1 VDSNGNNP
9 VAVTSYASGG
19 DDYGGRIIR
28 ASDGDFVQIMS
39 YQAIAALI
47 PKYVRIVKLSALG
60 NIAFDKL
67 YVPSY
72 GSCGPTGVIEDTF
85 SPGFVFSGL
94 AQETAAIGGGNP
106 QGFLM
111 KVDEQGDSLWCRFFG
126 TPLYY
131 TSFWDVTQ
139 TSDGGFLMTGQNY
152 CCNFI
157 PQLGGF
163 GASLWLVKT
172 DSLGFITTG
181 INDLPGYHLY
191 SMGQV
196 YPNPANTVLQVPL
209 DIPHATAAPATNGLA
224 GNYLYVFDMQ
234 GRQLM
239 QQKVQPGNGTA
250 QLDVSTLAP
259 GTYSMVLVAE
269 GYSISHQKFVVLR

>member
-1 VDSNGNNP
+1 MVSFFWHT
-9 VAVTSYASGG
+9 AVLHQFLGCNTN
-19 DDYGGRIIR
+19 
-28 ASDGDFVQIMS
+28 
-39 YQAIAALI
+39 
-47 PKYVRIVKLSALG
+47 VR
-60 NIAFDKL
+60 
-67 YVPSY
+67 
-72 GSCGPTGVIEDTF
+72 
-85 SPGFVFSGL
+85 
-94 AQETAAIGGGNP
+94 
-106 QGFLM
+106 
-111 KVDEQGDSLWCRFFG
+111 WRFFNDR
-126 TPLYY
+126 PKLLLQFY
-131 TSFWDVTQ
+131 TAIRRFWCQPVV
-139 TSDGGFLMTGQNY
+139 GQNRY
-152 CCNFI
+152 
-157 PQLGGF
+157 
-163 GASLWLVKT
+163 
-172 DSLGFITTG
+172 SLGFITTG

-196 YPNPANTVLQVPL
+196 YPNPANTVLHVPL